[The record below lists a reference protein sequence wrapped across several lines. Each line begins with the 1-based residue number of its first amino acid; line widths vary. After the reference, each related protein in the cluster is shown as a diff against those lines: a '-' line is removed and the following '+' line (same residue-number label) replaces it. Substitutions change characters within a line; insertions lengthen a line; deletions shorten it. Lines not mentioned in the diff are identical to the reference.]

1 MKIHCYIYINHIDIL
16 NRVINN
22 PLQDFNKITLYK
34 EKDNENVIMVS
45 LDYDT
50 YIMLLDQNKVEIV

>member
-1 MKIHCYIYINHIDIL
+1 MKIHCYIYSNQIDIL

-34 EKDNENVIMVS
+34 EKGHENLIMIS

-50 YIMLLDQNKVEIV
+50 YIMLLDQNKVEFV